1 MSIKLSLN
9 SIPASCLE
17 IRDNATDREVF
28 LAAGRVLTNEQ
39 FQKGHDAMSRALN
52 LSADSSGER
61 LTTMQYKKLNE
72 KFQHDHL
79 LYCAKKACEA
89 DGTTAPETFEE
100 FKKQGQRFYQNEAFC
115 RNLQGVYAEILT
127 PILPAVYSEAVSRF
141 ADVVEVGFGET
152 YQLSIGS
159 NDIPIFQDSAWGASR
174 SVPANRF
181 YPKDYTL
188 NPQPK
193 TAEIRMKWHQLVG
206 NGTDFGVFFANIVA
220 GMYAKTMGL
229 WNAAMIA
236 AASDP
241 SLIPPALSVNF
252 SSVNWVTLANKIA
265 AVNNTGFDN
274 LIAYGNPVALMQV
287 LPREQTGSTYS
298 NMDAALA
305 MMLGRDYVRDA
316 QLGQYMN
323 VRLMGL
329 RDAVVP
335 GTQNTTVT
343 TVLPNDKIWMMAASG
358 RKPLTIG
365 YNSATPITIQ
375 IDPIRNASFEF
386 ILNLTMA
393 IDTVAVFSSKAGLV
407 SL

>member
-1 MSIKLSLN
+1 MSIIKLN

-17 IRDNATDREVF
+17 IRENATEREEF

-39 FQKGHDAMSRALN
+39 FYKGHNAMNRALN
-52 LSADSSGER
+52 LSADEGDR
-61 LTTMQYKKLNE
+61 LNAMQYKKLNE
-72 KFQHDHL
+72 EFQQKHL

-89 DGTTAPETFEE
+89 DGTAAPETFEE
-100 FKKQGQRFYQNEAFC
+100 FKRQGQRFYQNEAFC
-115 RNLQGVYAEILT
+115 RNLQGVYAEILQ

-229 WNAAMIA
+229 WNAAMSA

-252 SSVNWVTLANKIA
+252 SALNWVTLANKLS

-274 LIAYGNPVALMQV
+274 LIAYGSPVALMQV
-287 LPREQTGSTYS
+287 LPKEATGSTYS

-335 GTQNTTVT
+335 GTQNTSVT
-343 TVLPNDKIWMMAASG
+343 TVLPNDVIWMMAANG

-375 IDPIRNASFEF
+375 IDPIKNAAFEF
-386 ILNLTMA
+386 ILNLTMS
-393 IDTVAVFSSKAGLV
+393 IDSVAVFSSKVGIVNL
-407 SL
+407 